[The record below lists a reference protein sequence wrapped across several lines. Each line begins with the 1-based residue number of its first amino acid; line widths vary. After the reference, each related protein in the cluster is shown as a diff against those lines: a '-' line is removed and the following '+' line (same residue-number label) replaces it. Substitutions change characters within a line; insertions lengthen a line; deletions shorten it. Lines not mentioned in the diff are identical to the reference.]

1 LALEKGL
8 NEPVEDISSAITEIA
23 SETLG
28 SPTTKKKPRISN
40 EILDLCD
47 ERRKLKHSSFDP
59 EGARQCRE
67 VNKNVRNAIKKDKEN
82 WIQGKCQE
90 IENNLRSTIVKKAYQ
105 LVKELTGKKQD
116 KVNIIEDKNGEI
128 ITQDENIHGRWSEYC
143 EDLYNH
149 EYHGDQ
155 IVLESPEPTKWENQ
169 LILKHEIEAVIK
181 SLKKENRLELIIF

>member
-1 LALEKGL
+1 MSRLKIFLQLSQKLLQRLLGALQLKRNHGFPTKSSIFVMKDENL
-8 NEPVEDISSAITEIA
+8 NIQVSIQKV
-23 SETLG
+23 LG
-28 SPTTKKKPRISN
+28 NAGRLIRMSGTPSKK
-40 EILDLCD
+40 
-47 ERRKLKHSSFDP
+47 
-59 EGARQCRE
+59 
-67 VNKNVRNAIKKDKEN
+67 IKKTTS
-82 WIQGKCQE
+82 
-90 IENNLRSTIVKKAYQ
+90 RSTIVKKAYQ